1 MVIEISEC
9 LKSSSLL
16 FRHYRSHCEAPCLLF
31 MHILSQEDIYVASST
46 TSLTNALDFVLC
58 RCAYHGGSFG
68 RGQTKALQCSQPRV
82 GRYVFVKL
90 RVNEY
95 LTLCEVEVMAVSGM

>member
-1 MVIEISEC
+1 MV
-9 LKSSSLL
+9 
-16 FRHYRSHCEAPCLLF
+16 
-31 MHILSQEDIYVASST
+31 
-46 TSLTNALDFVLC
+46 DFVMY

-68 RGQTKALQCSQPRV
+68 RGQTKALQCSQPRT

-95 LTLCEVEVMAVSGM
+95 LTLCEVEVMGVSGMYLPWYILVSHVDSCFSSIMSLIASLLVFLRQGRYVLAKHCLCS